1 MMQAARCSVKYIDQ
15 NKLIVIREHMDIE
28 QLNFHHLF
36 YFWRVAKV
44 GHLTRVAEELH
55 VSQSALSSQIRQL
68 EERLGEPLFERTGR
82 RLVLTDTG
90 QLALSYAENIFGLG
104 QELLGRLQGYSEGMV
119 RLRVGSVATLSR
131 NYQENWIRPL
141 LADPSVTLSLES
153 GLLGDLL
160 DRLMQHQLDV
170 VLANDAVPAAPD
182 RPLHCRFLGSQAI
195 SLVGPAA
202 VWRGRALRL
211 PEDLD
216 GLELALPGHRHAL
229 RAQFDALCVT
239 AGVRPKLRA
248 EVDDMAMLRLVARD
262 SGWLTV
268 LPEVVVQ
275 DELRTGVLV
284 TVGRSTQLLE
294 NFYAITT
301 PHRHRME
308 RLEQLLTG
316 PADAG
321 VGASGPTPDRKSAG
335 AKAPGRARSRGK

>member
-1 MMQAARCSVKYIDQ
+1 M
-15 NKLIVIREHMDIE
+15 EIE

-44 GHLTRVAEELH
+44 GHMTRAAEELH

-68 EERLGEPLFERTGR
+68 EDRLGDALFERTGR
-82 RLVLTDTG
+82 RLVLSATG

-104 QELLGRLQGYSEGMV
+104 QELLGRLQGTSDGMV

-153 GLLGDLL
+153 GLLDDLL
-160 DRLMQHQLDV
+160 HRLMQHQLDV
-170 VLANDAVPAAPD
+170 VLANDAVPAAAD

-195 SLVGPAA
+195 SLVGPAPI
-202 VWRGRALRL
+202 WRGRALRV
-211 PEDLD
+211 PEDLE
-216 GLELALPGHRHAL
+216 GLELALPGRRLSL
-229 RAQFDALCVT
+229 RARFDALCVT
-239 AGVRPKLRA
+239 AGVTPKLRA

-275 DELRTGVLV
+275 DELRAGVLV
-284 TVGRSTQLLE
+284 AVGRSTQLQE

-301 PHRHRME
+301 PHRHRIE
-308 RLEQLLTG
+308 RLERLLAASPGSGAAG
-316 PADAG
+316 PA
-321 VGASGPTPDRKSAG
+321 VRTRKSVS
-335 AKAPGRARSRGK
+335 ARSPADRRAGSAKKPARP